1 MSYLKVQYS
10 AAVNGQ
16 SFFIIPKDNISY
28 IVAGAGALTTTVDV
42 FLKQSP
48 IAGVAA
54 DAYRITFSV
63 AAAAGYSLV
72 DAVTEAWISNP
83 GGIVAQVGGIPATL
97 SVTAPGVI
105 GGQALTFCQVTGVT
119 LV

>member
-42 FLKQSP
+42 FLKQG
-48 IAGVAA
+48 IVGAAA

>member
-10 AAVNGQ
+10 APVNGQ
-16 SFFIIPKDNISY
+16 SFFIIPMDNISY
-28 IVAGAGALTTTVDV
+28 IVACAGALTTTVDV
-42 FLKQSP
+42 FMKQS
-48 IAGVAA
+48 IVGVGA
-54 DAYRITFSV
+54 DAYRITFNV

-72 DAVTEAWISNP
+72 DAVTEAWIGNP